1 MIKARDIYNM
11 YNNNSFGYEMYL
23 CLPQTAEGKIL
34 ELTSNL
40 KAYADSVRHLRIQY
54 LDESLFELS
63 KVKCDIKRNDL
74 MWINLR
80 LRKFSI
86 TSIHIFSE
94 LQLDHF
100 EVDKDTNKIVFV
112 FTYKGGVL

>member
-23 CLPQTAEGKIL
+23 YLPQTAEGKTL
-34 ELTSNL
+34 ELTSKL
-40 KAYADSVRHLRIQY
+40 KAYADSVRLLRIQY
-54 LDESLFELS
+54 LDERMVDLS
-63 KVKCDIKRNDL
+63 KVKCDIKRDGN

-80 LRKFSI
+80 LRKFNI
-86 TSIHIFSE
+86 LNVDNFSE
-94 LQLDHF
+94 LVLDHF
-100 EVDKDTNKIVFV
+100 NFDDDKLVFV